1 MAELWL
7 VDLEAA
13 APALEALE
21 RDVPRLSAGDRERAR
36 RLRDPREQRHRLAV
50 YMALRVALERIG
62 GPQVR
67 GQPII
72 RPPGG
77 KPRLETGSP
86 RFSVSHIDGL
96 ALIGVAEAHEIGV
109 DLERT
114 RRTAMSRR
122 RREEILAA
130 GAGLASRPAGDPDSA
145 AALLQA
151 WCRLEAFA
159 KARGQGL
166 SKVLGLLG
174 LRQASGR
181 QLPLTTIEASARQ
194 LARDWGV
201 SVQDLRLPPEL
212 HGAIAGQDGTLPA
225 RPRSFPTE
233 ARAITRLLPRRQS

>member
-21 RDVPRLSAGDRERAR
+21 RDVARLSAGDRERAR
-36 RLRDPREQRHRLAV
+36 RLREPAEQRQRLAV
-50 YMALRVALERIG
+50 YVALRIALERVG

-77 KPRLETGSP
+77 KPRLEAGSP
-86 RFSVSHIDGL
+86 HFSVSHIGGL
-96 ALIGVAEAHEIGV
+96 ALIGVAEAHEVGV
-109 DLERT
+109 DLERM
-114 RRTAMSRR
+114 RRTAMSLRR
-122 RREEILAA
+122 CEEILAA
-130 GAGLASRPAGDPDSA
+130 GAGLASRPAGDPESA

-159 KARGQGL
+159 KARGLGL

-181 QLPLTTIEASARQ
+181 QLPLATIEGFASE
-194 LARDWGV
+194 LARDWGLAV
-201 SVQDLRLPPEL
+201 RDLKLPPAL
-212 HGAIAGQDGTLPA
+212 YGAIAGQAGTLPA
-225 RPRSFPTE
+225 KPSVFPTE
-233 ARAITRLLPRRQS
+233 PRAIARLVLHRQS